1 MHHHHLLQKKRL
13 SEKATRPTGSD
24 LRVDFD
30 PGVCGDPR
38 FGQLHALMDGDT
50 ERRLGLATPHLLVPG
65 LRLLPLA
72 DNRIVF
78 HAVERL
84 VSPDKRIEGPI
95 L

>member
-1 MHHHHLLQKKRL
+1 MHQRRGFPKV
-13 SEKATRPTGSD
+13 TRPTGSD
-24 LRVDFD
+24 LRVNFNSR
-30 PGVCGDPR
+30 VCGDPR
-38 FGQLHALMDGDT
+38 FGQLHALVDGDT
-50 ERRLGLATPHLLVPG
+50 ASKLAPLLQPLSTAKRRVP
-65 LRLLPLA
+65 LPLA